1 MSADFDEGIEEIKAS
16 TIEDSRKAKEVIEKW
31 LSYMGEMEDPQ
42 GHARITGPCGDTVE
56 MFLRIENDKIA
67 DARFTTDGCLSTI
80 AAGSVACEL
89 AIGRGVK
96 VAFKISKEVILE
108 SLGGLPE
115 DSLHCALLV
124 SNTLK
129 EALTD
134 YLTSKNEP
142 WRRLYKKQ

>member
-1 MSADFDEGIEEIKAS
+1 MSDDFDEGIEEIKAS
-16 TIEDSRKAKEVIEKW
+16 TLEDSRKAKEVIEKW
-31 LSYMGEMEDPQ
+31 LNYMGEMEDAQ

-56 MFLRIENDKIA
+56 MFLRIENDKVA

-89 AIGRGVK
+89 AIGRAVK
-96 VAFKISKEVILE
+96 GAFKISKEIILE

-115 DSLHCALLV
+115 DSLHCALLA
-124 SNTLK
+124 SSTLK

-134 YLTSKNEP
+134 YLGSKKESR
-142 WRRLYKKQ
+142 RRLYKKR